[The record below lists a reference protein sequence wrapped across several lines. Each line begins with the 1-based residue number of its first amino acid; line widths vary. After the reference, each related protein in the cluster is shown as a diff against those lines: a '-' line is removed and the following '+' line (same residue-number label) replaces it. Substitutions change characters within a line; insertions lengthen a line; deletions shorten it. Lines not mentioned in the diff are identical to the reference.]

1 MSPKPDDV
9 IAGEPIE
16 ATWGNQS
23 IRDHTVLQ
31 MASEADRDASFPA
44 GQFGDVCY
52 VADIQELQIVS
63 VSDYGTEGWL
73 EIALVEDVE
82 RAIIQ
87 ALDDYLPLTGGT
99 IHGALAVTGHVTMQG
114 EVDLDGILET
124 TGAFATNLYVDAN
137 GQVYKLLNPD
147 AWNDARFLALTGGTL
162 TDGSHIGDS
171 AVRNFT
177 FTDTEP
183 ASPVIGDLW
192 IETSTK
198 VFSYYT
204 GSGWFGM
211 GTLT

>member
-1 MSPKPDDV
+1 MPKPPDV
-9 IAGEPIE
+9 VAGEPIE
-16 ATWGNQS
+16 ASWGNQD
-23 IRDHTVLQ
+23 IRDHTVLVMQ
-31 MASEADRDASFPA
+31 NAGDIGTTWPTGAPA
-44 GQFGDVCY
+44 GTVVYNLETGLLFASSDTGWVQ
-52 VADIQELQIVS
+52 VS
-63 VSDYGTEGWL
+63 YID
-73 EIALVEDVE
+73 D
-82 RAIIQ
+82 
-87 ALDDYLPLTGGT
+87 LDAYLPLTGG
-99 IHGALAVTGHVTMQG
+99 IINGALTVTGHVTLQS

-162 TDGSHIGDS
+162 TDGSHIGGS